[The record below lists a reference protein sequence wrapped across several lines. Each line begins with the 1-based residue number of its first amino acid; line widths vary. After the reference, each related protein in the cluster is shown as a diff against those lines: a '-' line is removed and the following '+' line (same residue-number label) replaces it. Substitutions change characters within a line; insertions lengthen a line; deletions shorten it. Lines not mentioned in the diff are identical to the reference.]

1 MSKVPQTARGSAR
14 PIWPDHPPPRTRGT
28 TTRRSPSQSS
38 SATQL
43 PGDTLESDLYIACS
57 HTGGASPTARGYWD
71 LCACGM
77 GIENI
82 EARMKLLI
90 LEGVEPDY
98 RNEAVQRQKE
108 EAEWGRPRRRSPERG
123 GRA

>member
-1 MSKVPQTARGSAR
+1 
-14 PIWPDHPPPRTRGT
+14 
-28 TTRRSPSQSS
+28 
-38 SATQL
+38 
-43 PGDTLESDLYIACS
+43 
-57 HTGGASPTARGYWD
+57 
-71 LCACGM
+71 M

>member
-1 MSKVPQTARGSAR
+1 M
-14 PIWPDHPPPRTRGT
+14 
-28 TTRRSPSQSS
+28 
-38 SATQL
+38 
-43 PGDTLESDLYIACS
+43 
-57 HTGGASPTARGYWD
+57 SPTARGYWD
-71 LCACGM
+71 LCACGV

-82 EARMKLLI
+82 EARMKMFT

-108 EAEWGRPRRRSPERG
+108 EAERGRPRMRSPERG